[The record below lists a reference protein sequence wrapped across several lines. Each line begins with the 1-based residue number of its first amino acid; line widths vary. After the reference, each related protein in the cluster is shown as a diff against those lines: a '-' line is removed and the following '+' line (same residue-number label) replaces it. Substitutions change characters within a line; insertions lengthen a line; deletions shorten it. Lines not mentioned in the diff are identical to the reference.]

1 MPALHACICR
11 HHETSGL
18 SISVLNKEVL
28 LISHTDCAGLLEKQS
43 HAIIGRARRDSIN
56 MLQIQDMSC
65 SYILV

>member
-1 MPALHACICR
+1 
-11 HHETSGL
+11 
-18 SISVLNKEVL
+18 